1 MQSHCTLPK
10 VLVWNTLNTNINMPN
25 CMKYDLVGWLKLDSK
40 GRDWHSVLP
49 QRHEFIKWIYALTK
63 KRIRRSTPVILPNC
77 KKPGSVILLS
87 NCDTRGP
94 VQFNQ
99 HKGEYRI
106 IDLNICSFSWIL
118 CSLFPFGYI
127 ASVCLR

>member
-40 GRDWHSVLP
+40 RARLTLRTSATS
-49 QRHEFIKWIYALTK
+49 RIYQMNLRADE

-106 IDLNICSFSWIL
+106 TDLNICSFSWIL